1 MCIVTFS
8 NDDLLGFFYLDF
20 GGFHL
25 FLLYGNLPLSCIESA
40 LVILEELVGHYP
52 SFETYLLM
60 PFPS

>member
-25 FLLYGNLPLSCIESA
+25 FLLYGNLPLSLYRKCIGDLGGACWTLS
-40 LVILEELVGHYP
+40 I
-52 SFETYLLM
+52 F
-60 PFPS
+60 